1 MVRAAQRPGATAI
14 LGGHRP
20 TRAPRNVPAC
30 GGLDQLLDT
39 DEGDWGLGHTSLHD
53 RFAEDDL
60 PSILNHHATD
70 ATGQAPP
77 QVRTGL

>member
-1 MVRAAQRPGATAI
+1 MAGRGRRCGQGPDAGEDGPS
-14 LGGHRP
+14 
-20 TRAPRNVPAC
+20 